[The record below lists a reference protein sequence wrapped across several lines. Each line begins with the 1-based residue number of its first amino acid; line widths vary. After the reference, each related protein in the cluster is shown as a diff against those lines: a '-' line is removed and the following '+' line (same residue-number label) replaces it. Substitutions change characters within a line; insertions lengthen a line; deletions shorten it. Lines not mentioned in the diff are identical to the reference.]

1 MILFINNTIIGYSG
15 KCTGRYMHTHT
26 HTVTHTHTHTVKQV
40 PLAQTEKRIRNTS

>member
-26 HTVTHTHTHTVKQV
+26 HSDTHTHTVKQV
-40 PLAQTEKRIRNTS
+40 PLAQMEKRIRNTS